1 MSFGK
6 YLTSR
11 VFFAQILAAIAIVGV
26 ITFLFFY
33 WITFITNHGEE
44 IVVPNLMKMSEEQ
57 AENKL
62 DELGLDYQVID
73 TLDYNPDFPKLSI
86 VQQEPIPNSKVK
98 GGRVVYL
105 KINAD
110 SYKKVAVPDL
120 VDKTYRQAVPTLIA
134 LGLQEGSITYV
145 PHLGKDMVLKM
156 MLDGKEIK
164 PGTKVL
170 KATKIDLV
178 LGDGEV
184 VFDDT
189 ELDSI
194 VNEAKKIES
203 KIERDSILKNGK

>member
-26 ITFLFFY
+26 ITFVFFY

-73 TLDYNPDFPKLSI
+73 TLDYNPDFPKLAI

-120 VDKTYRQAVPTLIA
+120 IDKTYRQAVPTLTAI
-134 LGLQEGSITYV
+134 GLLEGSITYV

-156 MLDGKEIK
+156 MMDGKEVK

-189 ELDSI
+189 DLDSI
-194 VNEAKKIES
+194 VSEAKKIEN
-203 KIERDSILKNGK
+203 KLERDSILKNGK